1 MKQEIGTTELTWV
14 GQSDGSGTDPNRLVG
29 GGALRKP
36 GPVTVATGST
46 IGSANPLCF
55 ATPVQ
60 PNPPQHR

>member
-1 MKQEIGTTELTWV
+1 MDPERI
-14 GQSDGSGTDPNRLVG
+14 PNRLVG

-55 ATPVQ
+55 ATPVR
-60 PNPPQHR
+60 PNRPQHR